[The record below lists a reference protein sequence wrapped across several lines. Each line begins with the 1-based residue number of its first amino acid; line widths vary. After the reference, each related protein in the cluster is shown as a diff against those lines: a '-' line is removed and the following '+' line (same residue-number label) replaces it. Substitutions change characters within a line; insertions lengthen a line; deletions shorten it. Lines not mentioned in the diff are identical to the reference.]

1 MKTLKKPETV
11 SLTITVNNNPIK
23 VTANR
28 RGIQYAPR
36 VREYFDCN
44 FCKNLSCKGDE
55 QCANMKAHLIK
66 KLSVESYYA
75 YCENYKV

>member
-1 MKTLKKPETV
+1 MLKVRKPETSQV
-11 SLTITVNNNPIK
+11 SIVVNGESIT

-66 KLSVESYYA
+66 KPYVESDYA

>member
-11 SLTITVNNNPIK
+11 EVSITVNGTPIT
-23 VTANR
+23 VVANR

-44 FCKNLSCKGDE
+44 FCKNLTCNEDGICS
-55 QCANMKAHLIK
+55 NMRAHLIERP
-66 KLSVESYYA
+66 SVESKYA
-75 YCENYKV
+75 YCENYRV

>member
-44 FCKNLSCKGDE
+44 FCRNLACNKDGVCS
-55 QCANMKAHLIK
+55 NMKAHLIEK
-66 KLSVESYYA
+66 PPLESKYA
-75 YCENYKV
+75 YCENYNV